1 MNMCESYLPRTY
13 LKIYRAS
20 SYRCIGIINVPMP
33 EPRELFL
40 VVRDYYSYLV
50 KPGAGGMQHIQIF
63 EMIALYFSMQEEDIL
78 K

>member
-1 MNMCESYLPRTY
+1 
-13 LKIYRAS
+13 
-20 SYRCIGIINVPMP
+20 VPMP